1 MEGKKLISIKV
12 STILIIA
19 IIIILIL
26 IGILLFLKHT
36 NSNKAENMISNTSI
50 NTTNTENTL
59 NSTSSTNMISNSID
73 NASIISSRYEEI
85 DNNLNG
91 IDVLFVTDA
100 LNNGDDTY
108 TLQGVIYT
116 QYTLSQTELDEIIL
130 EKQLEVN
137 GTFLNLQETDGNYSL
152 VDNTGTVV
160 YHIVKNSDNS
170 YYLES
175 PTEISNV
182 WKLTDDYME
191 ITVLADTPCSLLDGS
206 TTTVSEYFSDYTS
219 DLPTNTT
226 NPNSQNCYTFNFENG
241 ICTEIVNA
249 LTNM

>member
-1 MEGKKLISIKV
+1 MEGKKLISVKV
-12 STILIIA
+12 STLLLIA

-26 IGILLFLKHT
+26 IGILFFIQYINKGDDTSQSNVNSTIDENTSNT
-36 NSNKAENMISNTSI
+36 NSTANTV
-50 NTTNTENTL
+50 
-59 NSTSSTNMISNSID
+59 SNSID
-73 NASIISSRYEEI
+73 NPSVISTQYEEI
-85 DNNLNG
+85 TSNLDG

-160 YHIVKNSDNS
+160 YHIVKSSDDS

-249 LTNM
+249 LTSM

>member
-19 IIIILIL
+19 LIL

-36 NSNKAENMISNTSI
+36 NSNKAENTISNTSI

-116 QYTLSQTELDEIIL
+116 QYTLSQTELDEIICRRSRV
-130 EKQLEVN
+130 KRIFSICSID
-137 GTFLNLQETDGNYSL
+137 TCIT
-152 VDNTGTVV
+152 
-160 YHIVKNSDNS
+160 YHILSF
-170 YYLES
+170 
-175 PTEISNV
+175 I
-182 WKLTDDYME
+182 
-191 ITVLADTPCSLLDGS
+191 
-206 TTTVSEYFSDYTS
+206 
-219 DLPTNTT
+219 
-226 NPNSQNCYTFNFENG
+226 
-241 ICTEIVNA
+241 
-249 LTNM
+249 